1 MTGPNARERILPRL
15 IEDEMRESFL
25 DYSMSVIV
33 HRALPDVRDGLKPVH
48 RRILYAMHELGLVPG
63 RPYKKSA
70 TVVGDVLGKYHPH
83 GDVAVYDS
91 LVRMVQD
98 FSLRYPLVD
107 GQGNFGSVDGDPP
120 AAYRYTEARLTRI
133 AMTMLEDIDKNTVD
147 FVPNFDDRLQEPTVL
162 PARLPNLIVNG
173 TSGIAVGMATNIPP
187 HNLAETV
194 EAINHL
200 VDHPDASLKDL
211 RKFIKGPDFPT
222 GAIIYG
228 REGIKECYE
237 KGRGRMVLRARAV
250 VEEKESTGK
259 QQIVV
264 TEIPYQVN
272 KANLIAQIA
281 ELANDKKI
289 DGISDI
295 QDYSDRE
302 GMRVVIDLKRDAVPA
317 VVLNQLYK
325 HSQMQT
331 TFGAIMLALVDGA
344 PKEMNLKEILEHF
357 IEHRHT
363 VIVRR
368 TEFELKRAQDREHI
382 LEGLKIAVD
391 NIDEV
396 VKIIRK
402 SKDTPTAD
410 ASLRKRFKLS
420 EKQSAEILNMRL
432 ARLTALEITKLEDE
446 LKEVRKFIKEC
457 KEILGS
463 KPRRLKILK
472 EELSELA
479 HGFGDE
485 RRTEIVADQGEFSI
499 EDLIAEEDMVITV
512 SHAGYIKRLP
522 VSAYRRQRRGGRG
535 VISAHTKEDDWVE
548 HLFIASTH
556 DYVMFFTQQGQC
568 YWLKVHEIPQAARA
582 ARGKP
587 IISCI
592 AMKPDERL
600 ASLVPVREFSEDQ
613 YLLFATKQGVVKKT
627 RLSEFGNPRSVG
639 IRAINIEKGDELI
652 DVQVTDGKNDIVLA
666 THHGM
671 SIRFHEKDVRYM
683 GRTATGVKGI
693 ELDKKDQ
700 VIDMVVVRRKSTLLT
715 VTEKGMGKRSEL
727 DEYRVQHR
735 GGRGIITLKR
745 AEKTGDIVALK
756 EVLPGD
762 ELMMITKKGIMIRVP
777 VEGIRISGRNTQGV
791 KIMNLTAADLVVDVA
806 RVVKEEEGGDGEDD
820 EGENGGPKPAGK
832 APGKPAKPKSGAKKK
847 KK

>member
-1 MTGPNARERILPRL
+1 MTGPNVRERILPRL
-15 IEDEMRESFL
+15 IEDELKESFL

-33 HRALPDVRDGLKPVH
+33 QRALPDVRDGLKPVH

-63 RPYKKSA
+63 RPYKKAA

-83 GDVAVYDS
+83 GDIAVYDS

-98 FSLRYPLVD
+98 FSLRYPLID
-107 GQGNFGSVDGDPP
+107 GQGNFGSVDGDSA
-120 AAYRYTEARLTRI
+120 AAYRYTEARLTRV
-133 AMTMLEDIDKNTVD
+133 AMTMLEDIDKNTVA
-147 FVPNFDDRLQEPTVL
+147 FVPNFDDRLREPTVL
-162 PARLPNLIVNG
+162 PGRLPNLLVNG
-173 TSGIAVGMATNIPP
+173 SAGIAVGMTTNIPP
-187 HNLAETV
+187 HNLSEVVQAV
-194 EAINHL
+194 VRL
-200 VDHPDASLKDL
+200 VDHPAATIKDI

-228 REGIKECYE
+228 RDGIKECYE
-237 KGRGRMVLRARAV
+237 KGRGRIVIRARAIA
-250 VEEKESTGK
+250 EEKESTGK

-264 TEIPYQVN
+264 TEFPYQVSPERVHE
-272 KANLIAQIA
+272 QIRD
-281 ELANDKKI
+281 LALAKKLE
-289 DGISDI
+289 GISDVRNE
-295 QDYSDRE
+295 SDKE
-302 GMRVVIDLKRDAVPA
+302 GIRLVIELKRDVIPM

-325 HSQMQT
+325 HTQMQQ
-331 TFGAIMLALVDGA
+331 TF
-344 PKEMNLKEILEHF
+344 
-357 IEHRHT
+357 
-363 VIVRR
+363 
-368 TEFELKRAQDREHI
+368 
-382 LEGLKIAVD
+382 LKIAVD
-391 NIDEV
+391 HIDEV
-396 VKIIRK
+396 IKLIKK
-402 SKDTPTAD
+402 SKDTPSAD
-410 ASLRKRFKLS
+410 AALRKRFKLS

-432 ARLTALEITKLEDE
+432 ARLTTLEITKLEEE
-446 LKEVRKFIKEC
+446 LKDVRKFIKEC
-457 KEILGS
+457 KEILAS
-463 KPRRLKILK
+463 KPRRMKILK
-472 EELSELA
+472 EELTELA

-522 VSAYRRQRRGGRG
+522 VSAYRRQRRGGKG
-535 VISAHTKEDDWVE
+535 VIAAHQKEDDWVE

-556 DYVMFFTQQGQC
+556 DYVMFFTEQGQC
-568 YWLKVHEIPQAARA
+568 YWLKVHEIAQAARA

-587 IISCI
+587 ILSCV

-600 ASLVPVREFSEDQ
+600 AALVPVREFSEDQ
-613 YLLFATKQGVVKKT
+613 FLLFATKDGVVKKT
-627 RLSEFGNPRSVG
+627 VLSEFGNPRSVG

-666 THHGM
+666 TAHGM
-671 SIRFHEKDVRYM
+671 SIRFHEKDVRDM

-693 ELDKKDQ
+693 ELDKKDH

-745 AEKTGDIVALK
+745 SDKTGEIIALK
-756 EVLPGD
+756 EVLPDD

-791 KIMNLTAADLVVDVA
+791 KIMNLTPGDLVVDVA
-806 RVVKEEEGGDGEDD
+806 RVVKEDEDEAVDEDGDDD
-820 EGENGGPKPAGK
+820 ETPRSAASKTKAPGPKPK
-832 APGKPAKPKSGAKKK
+832 APSKPKSRAPKPKK
-847 KK
+847 